1 MRDSTQSVDRTGDP
15 LQNNKLHELKVK
27 EKINIISTKV
37 FFLTVHGGGNVL
49 KNQPKVKVGIFFS
62 QKFSLNI
69 KA

>member
-37 FFLTVHGGGNVL
+37 FLIMGKDVL
-49 KNQPKVKVGIFFS
+49 KNQHKVKAGIFFS
-62 QKFSLNI
+62 HRLSLNI